1 MLLLAAAP
9 IVLYLIAFL
18 VHAAAG
24 AGAQHRGRIG
34 TSPHTTARSRS
45 RTKSRTRGSNR
56 IKRKPSKR
64 LFGVPVPL
72 DPVKVLLINYGL
84 VMHIL
89 GLVLGPL
96 PIALRWCLAH
106 LVSTPAKKCE
116 GNCESAKP
124 RAIKDIK
131 FTEKN
136 PVRLDVY
143 TRCCTPVDP
152 SSPLKPVILF
162 IYGGAWST
170 GSKAIYAPLACNLER
185 AGYVVIV
192 PDYTLFPTGMV
203 EDALDDVAAAVL
215 WARKFSAEYGGDPD
229 RIHMMGHSAGGH
241 LVAMALV
248 RAAVNEARRSS
259 IDSIPALPGEM
270 RPPLSCFNP
279 RVAIKSA
286 ILLAGVY
293 DISAHFIFES
303 DRGVEEISAMERCM
317 SQTHECFEARSPGEL
332 LRLCRQQSQVVFSE
346 LLPQV
351 WLFLHGD
358 ADTTVPPRES
368 EKFHSILEWE
378 FGVSRSKVKLLKGV
392 GHFDIISGITVMDSD
407 YMVQFLRD
415 VAQVVTRAV

>member
-1 MLLLAAAP
+1 M
-9 IVLYLIAFL
+9 
-18 VHAAAG
+18 
-24 AGAQHRGRIG
+24 
-34 TSPHTTARSRS
+34 
-45 RTKSRTRGSNR
+45 
-56 IKRKPSKR
+56 
-64 LFGVPVPL
+64 
-72 DPVKVLLINYGL
+72 
-84 VMHIL
+84 
-89 GLVLGPL
+89 
-96 PIALRWCLAH
+96 
-106 LVSTPAKKCE
+106 CE

-131 FTEKN
+131 FTDKN
-136 PVRLDVY
+136 PVRLDIY

-259 IDSIPALPGEM
+259 IDSIPPIPGEM
-270 RPPLSCFNP
+270 RPPISCFNP

-293 DISAHFIFES
+293 DISAHFKFES

-332 LRLCRQQSQVVFSE
+332 LRLCHQQSQVVFSE
-346 LLPQV
+346 LLPQD

-378 FGVSRSKVKLLKGV
+378 FGVSRSEVKLLKGV

-415 VAQVVTRAV
+415 VAQVVKRAV